1 MGGPPVEESF
11 DKDVSLYVK
20 FAGGRKFL
28 SRAARGLI
36 RRIFPALAAFIFT
49 LAAGPAHAAESIFTR
64 GTLTL
69 VHGEFRATLRVEVA
83 DTSEERSLGLMY
95 RAVLP
100 KDAGM
105 LFIYPKSDWRSFW
118 MKNTRIPLSL
128 AYISADWR
136 ITEIVRMN
144 PLRGGVKLPGW
155 VPRTYPSKKSVRY
168 ALEVNQGWFKRN
180 GIGPGAEV
188 SFEEEEK

>member
-1 MGGPPVEESF
+1 MV
-11 DKDVSLYVK
+11 
-20 FAGGRKFL
+20 RKIL
-28 SRAARGLI
+28 TCL
-36 RRIFPALAAFIFT
+36 LAAFIFT

-64 GTLTL
+64 GTVTL
-69 VHGEFRATLRVEVA
+69 LQGEFRATLRVEVA
-83 DTSEERSLGLMY
+83 DTPGERALGLMH

-136 ITEIVRMN
+136 IDEIVRMN
-144 PLRGGVKLPGW
+144 PPPGRVLRGGKRLPRRG
-155 VPRTYPSKKSVRY
+155 PRTYPSKRPAMY
-168 ALEVNQGWFKRN
+168 ALEVNRGWFEKN
-180 GIGPGAEV
+180 GFGVGARV
-188 SFEEEEK
+188 NFRAGEK